1 MFLTTTLVFLNQDK
15 LFVSCQDKIRESNQ
29 CIFNRR
35 LRIRIKQCQCF
46 IAYFTHTL
54 CSIIQ
59 STRLFDHLTQ
69 YLGIFGIAF
78 DSGGVASGPMTTT
91 FLLFRRSLR
100 SSTSRATYTRA
111 NTRAGTV
118 PPASPSSP
126 RLRQLT
132 ASVPTADARQ
142 S

>member
-1 MFLTTTLVFLNQDK
+1 MFLTTTLVFFNQDK

-35 LRIRIKQCQCF
+35 LRIRIEQCQCF

-69 YLGIFGIAF
+69 YLGIFGITF
-78 DSGGVASGPMTTT
+78 DSAQHSQHLAT
-91 FLLFRRSLR
+91 FARLTVVEQVNNLPIMNPDIVTAIGFMLLLLLMLYVTFNDIFRLF
-100 SSTSRATYTRA
+100 
-111 NTRAGTV
+111 
-118 PPASPSSP
+118 
-126 RLRQLT
+126 
-132 ASVPTADARQ
+132 
-142 S
+142 